1 MKRLFEVLEMSACL
15 LVFAVF
21 FATSL
26 ASDAMVHT
34 SNPRQGK
41 FSWLH
46 LVML

>member
-1 MKRLFEVLEMSACL
+1 MKRLFEVLEMGACM
-15 LVFAVF
+15 LVFAV

-41 FSWLH
+41 FS
-46 LVML
+46 